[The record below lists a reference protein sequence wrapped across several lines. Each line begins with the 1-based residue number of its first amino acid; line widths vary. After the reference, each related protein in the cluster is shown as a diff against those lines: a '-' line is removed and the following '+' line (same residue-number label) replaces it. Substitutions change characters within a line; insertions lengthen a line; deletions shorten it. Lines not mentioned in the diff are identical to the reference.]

1 MRRIILNSLLLLSF
15 IALGTICVT
24 VADSDTGQ
32 FKAVKKLPLEG
43 GGRWDYLYVD
53 GQSRR
58 LYMSRATHFSVIDA
72 DSGAVVGD
80 IPDTPGAH
88 GMALAPDFGVG
99 FTSNGGEDKVS
110 VFDLKTLKV
119 LTKIDTGGNPDSI
132 VYIPATHDVFVQNGK
147 GNSSS
152 VIDAEK
158 RQVVATIPL
167 AGKPEFAVYD
177 DKGNLFVNLE
187 DKESIV
193 VIDTANKKLK
203 ATWPIAGCEEPSG
216 LAIDRSNHTLF
227 SACSNKLMAIVDSEN
242 GKLIQTL
249 PIGDDCDAVAFDPE
263 TGYVFA
269 SNGEGKLT
277 IVHKNASG
285 KYEVTQNLTSAPGSK
300 TMALDASTHTIYLP
314 TARFNGDPGAH
325 PRPPVV
331 PGSIV
336 ILVVGKQ

>member
-1 MRRIILNSLLLLSF
+1 MSRIIRFSLLVFGF

-24 VADSDTGQ
+24 AADTDTGE
-32 FKAVKKLPLEG
+32 FKTVKKLPLEG
-43 GGRWDYLYVD
+43 SGRWDYLYVD

-72 DSGAVVGD
+72 DSGVVVGD

-88 GMALAPDFGVG
+88 GVALAPDFGVG
-99 FTSNGGEDKVS
+99 FTSNGGENKVS

-132 VYIPATHDVFVQNGK
+132 VYHPATHNVFVQNGK

-167 AGKPEFAVYD
+167 GGKPEFAVYD
-177 DKGNLFVNLE
+177 DDGNLFVNLE
-187 DKESIV
+187 DKGALT
-193 VIDTANKKLK
+193 VIDTANKKVK

-216 LAIDRSNHTLF
+216 LAIDRSSHTLF
-227 SACSNKLMAIVDSEN
+227 SACSNKLMAIVDSES
-242 GKLIQTL
+242 GKLMQTL
-249 PIGDDCDAVAFDPE
+249 PIGDDCDALAFDPE
-263 TGYVFA
+263 TGYAFA

-314 TARFNGDPGAH
+314 TAKFNGDPGAH

-336 ILVVGKQ
+336 IVVVGK

>member
-1 MRRIILNSLLLLSF
+1 MSRIIRFSLPVFGF

-24 VADSDTGQ
+24 AADTDTGE

-72 DSGAVVGD
+72 DSGVVVGD

-88 GMALAPDFGVG
+88 GVAVAPDYGVG
-99 FTSNGGEDKVS
+99 FTSNGGENKVS
-110 VFDLKTLKV
+110 VFDLKTLRV

-132 VYIPATHDVFVQNGK
+132 VYHPATHDVFVQNGK

-167 AGKPEFAVYD
+167 GGKPEFAVYD
-177 DKGNLFVNLE
+177 DKGDLFVNLE
-187 DKESIV
+187 DKESII

-203 ATWPIAGCEEPSG
+203 VTWPIAGCEEPSG

-249 PIGDDCDAVAFDPE
+249 PIGDDCDALAFDPE
-263 TGYVFA
+263 TGYVLA
-269 SNGEGKLT
+269 SNGERRLP
-277 IVHKNASG
+277 IVCKNAARC
-285 KYEVTQNLTSAPGSK
+285 YEMSQTISSEPG
-300 TMALDASTHTIYLP
+300 
-314 TARFNGDPGAH
+314 
-325 PRPPVV
+325 
-331 PGSIV
+331 
-336 ILVVGKQ
+336 

>member
-15 IALGTICVT
+15 TALETVCVRA
-24 VADSDTGQ
+24 ADSDAGQ

-72 DSGAVVGD
+72 DSGVVVGD

-88 GMALAPDFGVG
+88 GVAVAPDYGVG
-99 FTSNGGEDKVS
+99 FTSNGGENKVS
-110 VFDLKTLKV
+110 VFDLKTLRV

-132 VYIPATHDVFVQNGK
+132 VYHPATHDVFVQNGK

-152 VIDAEK
+152 VIDVEK

-167 AGKPEFAVYD
+167 GAKPEFAVYD

-187 DKESIV
+187 DKGAIA
-193 VIDTANKKLK
+193 VIDTANRKVK
-203 ATWPIAGCEEPSG
+203 ATWSIEGCEEPSG
-216 LAIDRSNHTLF
+216 LAIDLSSHTLF

-242 GKLIQTL
+242 GKLTQTL
-249 PIGDDCDAVAFDPE
+249 PIGDDCDALAFDPE

-277 IVHKNASG
+277 IVHKNAAG

-314 TARFNGDPGAH
+314 TAKFNGDPSAH

-331 PGSIV
+331 PGSID
-336 ILVVGKQ
+336 ILVD